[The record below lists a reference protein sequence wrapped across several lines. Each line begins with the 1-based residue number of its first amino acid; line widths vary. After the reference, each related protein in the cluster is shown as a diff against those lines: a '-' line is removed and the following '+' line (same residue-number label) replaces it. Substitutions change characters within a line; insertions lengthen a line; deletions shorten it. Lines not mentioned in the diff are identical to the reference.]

1 MAVDADD
8 VSAMGFA
15 FDTVN
20 ARVTYASSG
29 GHVEVAITQGNVRQY
44 GLTGDYD
51 FDRDRK
57 ELRLAD
63 LRFRLDTAL
72 WTMPHPGAIRWGGP
86 GVEVENLEL
95 RNRGGGRVYANGLL
109 PTEGVADFR
118 LDVDSFPVGN
128 IVELAET
135 DVNVTGMITLHGTMA
150 GTLSA
155 PAFRGTFGVA
165 RGTYNGTAV
174 PEAARPIWLC

>member
-1 MAVDADD
+1 MTGNITEFDLRGRAAGTNIVARGNAVRAFKSDYAWSRARAPQSKLSLAVDADE

-29 GHVEVAITQGNVRQY
+29 GHVELAITQGNVRQY

-72 WTMPHPGAIRWGGP
+72 WTMPHSGAIQWGGQ
-86 GVEVENLEL
+86 EFKS
-95 RNRGGGRVYANGLL
+95 R
-109 PTEGVADFR
+109 
-118 LDVDSFPVGN
+118 
-128 IVELAET
+128 I
-135 DVNVTGMITLHGTMA
+135 
-150 GTLSA
+150 
-155 PAFRGTFGVA
+155 
-165 RGTYNGTAV
+165 
-174 PEAARPIWLC
+174 